1 MSAKPDLKV
10 PEPPETDM
18 VTIEVNGRPLKA
30 RKGSMVIQVTDA
42 AGIYIPR
49 FCYHHKLS
57 VAARPTA
64 ACVWS
69 RSRRRQSRCPPV
81 PHRLLKA

>member
-1 MSAKPDLKV
+1 MSAKPDIKV

-18 VTIEVNGRPLKA
+18 VTIEVNGRALKA

-49 FCYHHKLS
+49 DRKSTRLNSSHSS
-57 VAARPTA
+57 V
-64 ACVWS
+64 S
-69 RSRRRQSRCPPV
+69 RMPSS
-81 PHRLLKA
+81 A